1 MELEY
6 KSDYITEYSSEEED
20 FSYLLHIRSPSP
32 PTTRSKKKKYL
43 IKIIFYIYLL
53 YLLYKL

>member
-32 PTTRSKKKKYL
+32 PTTRSKKKN
-43 IKIIFYIYLL
+43 I
-53 YLLYKL
+53 